1 MITTTKWVTWILSL
15 SLVLTLLP
23 TGKTSYA
30 ATTPMLSSG
39 STVATNVNVY
49 VDPTGNDL
57 TGTGTKLAPFKTLFK
72 ARSMIRAY
80 KGNLPA
86 GGVTVWVKGGTY
98 NLATTF
104 DLNAQDSGT
113 PDKPVI
119 YRTYPG
125 ETVTLTTGKGIDPTS
140 WQPLSADAAAR
151 VNPAI
156 QPSKL
161 RELDVASLN
170 IQNIAGFSGGTTFT
184 EQWGIVDLIVDGIR
198 QPISQWPN
206 ENQNIA
212 ANRAGWVTMNGSAD
226 SKSFYYGEGGTPE
239 NGISD
244 DEVNADGTNRIQR
257 WKASMAKGHD
267 LYLKGFWRTAW
278 SPVTS
283 KVGAIYPDDNI
294 ISLYDIPSGGMGD
307 KFSKTVVT
315 NTLKSSTAS
324 TVSMDVYRPNLMSS
338 SSVQANVYAP
348 VLSVPG
354 APALHVASNVTSN
367 VTSNVYG
374 LSNNE
379 PFIPDTSVSYRVGT
393 GKEEWKAINY
403 LDEID
408 VPGEWALDFK
418 DGKIYYYP
426 TGDLTKQIITLS
438 DNKSSIIKMSDASYI
453 QWLGFTVEGGMGNG
467 IEMQRSHH
475 MKIAG
480 NIVCYVTGTGI
491 VDYYGNNNLI
501 QSNDVYEIGA
511 AGISMGYSGDRT
523 NLVSGNSRITNN
535 HIFNIGT
542 LVSLEGIVIRESVG
556 TKIDHNLI
564 HDTPKAAVK
573 YTSDNNLLFEY
584 NEIHNT
590 SLVESDSGAFY
601 TPQDWTSYGNV
612 LRYNFIHHNKRSHG
626 FYFDDGDSGDVVS
639 KNIIQQS
646 QIAFIM
652 GGGHDNLAQNNL
664 IIASRAAGQIDD
676 RGITRGYTATGAYAQ
691 NLISKNPTSGAW
703 LQYGKDLKAT
713 YGYTTNLW
721 ADILN
726 PDWHPEYPNGS
737 SISDNVFVQTGTV
750 TTPKK
755 GSFTVANNVIL
766 NTIADAQFYNANTM
780 DYRTNNASILSK
792 FTDLN
797 TIFPQIGLSQDE
809 YRVQVVSR
817 SASGGMSN
825 H

>member
-1 MITTTKWVTWILSL
+1 MLTTTKWVAWILSL
-15 SLVLTLLP
+15 SLMITLLP
-23 TGKTSYA
+23 TGQTSYA
-30 ATTPMLSSG
+30 ATNQMLSSG
-39 STVATNVNVY
+39 NTVATNVNLY
-49 VDPTGNDL
+49 VDPTGNDT
-57 TGTGTKLAPFKTLFK
+57 TGTGTKLAPFKSLFK
-72 ARSMIRAY
+72 ARSTIRAY

-113 PDKPVI
+113 ADKPVI

-125 ETVTLTTGKGIDPTS
+125 ETVTLTTGKGIDATL

-151 VNPAI
+151 IHPSI

-170 IQNIAGFSGGTTFT
+170 IQNIAGFAGGTTFT

-206 ENQNIA
+206 ENQSIA
-212 ANRAGWVTMNGSAD
+212 SNRSGWVTMNGSAD
-226 SKSFYYGEGGTPE
+226 SKSFYYGEGGIPE
-239 NGISD
+239 NGITD
-244 DEVNADGTNRIQR
+244 DEVNQDGTNRIQR

-283 KVGAIYPDDNI
+283 KVGAIYSNDNI

-307 KFSKTVVT
+307 KFSKTVITT
-315 NTLKSSTAS
+315 NTLKSS

-338 SSVQANVYAP
+338 ASVQKDVYTPAFSVPSANVNMF
-348 VLSVPG
+348 
-354 APALHVASNVTSN
+354 NVTS
-367 VTSNVYG
+367 SVYG
-374 LSNNE
+374 LANDE

-426 TGDLTKQIITLS
+426 TGDLTKQMITLS
-438 DNKSSIIKMSDASYI
+438 DNKASIIKMSDASYI

-475 MKIAG
+475 MKLAG
-480 NIVCYVTGTGI
+480 NKVCYVTGTGI

-501 QSNDVYEIGA
+501 QSNDVFEIGA
-511 AGISMGYSGDRT
+511 AGISIGYSGDRPT
-523 NLVSGNSRITNN
+523 LTASNSRINNN
-535 HIFNIGT
+535 HISNIGT
-542 LVSLEGIVIRESVG
+542 LISLEGIVIRESVG
-556 TKIDHNLI
+556 IKVDHNLI

-626 FYFDDGDSGDVVS
+626 FYFDDGDSGDIVS

-676 RGITRGYTATGAYAQ
+676 RGITRGYTATSTYAQ
-691 NLISKNPTSGAW
+691 NLINKNPTSGAW

-726 PDWHPEYPNGS
+726 PEWHPEYPNGS
-737 SISDNVFVQTGTV
+737 SISNNVFVQTGAV

>member
-1 MITTTKWVTWILSL
+1 MTTTTKWVAWILSL
-15 SLVLTLLP
+15 SLIITLLP
-23 TGKTSYA
+23 TGQTSYA

-39 STVATNVNVY
+39 NTVATNVNVY
-49 VDPTGNDL
+49 VDPTGNDV

-72 ARSMIRAY
+72 ARSTIRAY

-151 VNPAI
+151 VNPAV

-206 ENQNIA
+206 EDQSIA

-257 WKASMAKGHD
+257 WKSSMAKGHD

-315 NTLKSSTAS
+315 NTLKSST
-324 TVSMDVYRPNLMSS
+324 VSMDVYRPNLMA
-338 SSVQANVYAP
+338 SSVQADVYAP
-348 VLSVPG
+348 VVSTPST
-354 APALHVASNVTSN
+354 PMFNVTS
-367 VTSNVYG
+367 SVYG
-374 LSNNE
+374 LTDD

-426 TGDLTKQIITLS
+426 TGDITKQIITLS
-438 DNKSSIIKMSDASYI
+438 DNKASIIKMSDASYI

-480 NIVCYVTGTGI
+480 NTICYVTGTGI

-664 IIASRAAGQIDD
+664 VIASRAAGQIDD

-737 SISDNVFVQTGTV
+737 SISDNVFVQTGAV

-797 TIFPQIGLSQDE
+797 TVFPQIGLSQDE
-809 YRVQVVSR
+809 YRVQVISR

>member
-1 MITTTKWVTWILSL
+1 MTTTTKWVAWILSL
-15 SLVLTLLP
+15 SLIITLLP
-23 TGKTSYA
+23 TGQTSYA

-49 VDPTGNDL
+49 VDPTGNDI

-72 ARSMIRAY
+72 ARSTIRAY

-151 VNPAI
+151 VNPAV

-206 ENQNIA
+206 EDQSIA

-307 KFSKTVVT
+307 KFSKTVVP
-315 NTLKSSTAS
+315 NTLKSS
-324 TVSMDVYRPNLMSS
+324 TVSMDVYRPNLMA
-338 SSVQANVYAP
+338 SSVQADVYAP
-348 VLSVPG
+348 VVSTPS
-354 APALHVASNVTSN
+354 APMFNVTS
-367 VTSNVYG
+367 SVYG
-374 LSNNE
+374 LTDD

-426 TGDLTKQIITLS
+426 TGDITKQIITLS
-438 DNKSSIIKMSDASYI
+438 DNKASIIKMSDASYI

-480 NIVCYVTGTGI
+480 NTICYVTGTGI

-664 IIASRAAGQIDD
+664 VIASRAAGQIDD

-737 SISDNVFVQTGTV
+737 SISDNVFVQTGAV

-797 TIFPQIGLSQDE
+797 TVFPQIGLSQDE
-809 YRVQVVSR
+809 YRVQVISR

>member
-1 MITTTKWVTWILSL
+1 MTTTTKWVTWILSL

-23 TGKTSYA
+23 TPKTTYA
-30 ATTPMLSSG
+30 ATAPMLSSG
-39 STVATNVNVY
+39 STVATNVNIY

-151 VNPAI
+151 VNPSI

-170 IQNIAGFSGGTTFT
+170 IQNIAGFTGGTTFT

-226 SKSFYYGEGGTPE
+226 SKSFYYGEGGSPE

-283 KVGAIYPDDNI
+283 KVGAVYPNDNI

-315 NTLKSSTAS
+315 NTLKSST
-324 TVSMDVYRPNLMSS
+324 VSMDVYRPNLMSAA
-338 SSVQANVYAP
+338 SVQNDVYTPAF
-348 VLSVPG
+348 SVPS
-354 APALHVASNVTSN
+354 ASATTFN

-374 LSNNE
+374 LSNDN

-438 DNKSSIIKMSDASYI
+438 DNKASIIKMSDASYI

-480 NIVCYVTGTGI
+480 NTICYVTGTGI

-523 NLVSGNSRITNN
+523 NLVAGNSRITNN
-535 HIFNIGT
+535 HISNIGT
-542 LVSLEGIVIRESVG
+542 LISLEGIVIRESVG
-556 TKIDHNLI
+556 IKIDHNLI

-737 SISDNVFVQTGTV
+737 SISDNVFVQTGAV

-755 GSFTVANNVIL
+755 GTFTVANNVIL

-780 DYRTNNASILSK
+780 DYRTNNPSILSK

-797 TIFPQIGLSQDE
+797 TVFPQIGLAQDE

>member
-1 MITTTKWVTWILSL
+1 MTTTTKWVAWIVSL
-15 SLVLTLLP
+15 SLILTLLP
-23 TGKTSYA
+23 IGKTSYA

-49 VDPTGNDL
+49 VDPTGNDV

-113 PDKPVI
+113 SDKPVI

-151 VNPAI
+151 VNPSI

-170 IQNIAGFSGGTTFT
+170 IQNIAGFAGGTTFT

-239 NGISD
+239 NGITD

-257 WKASMAKGHD
+257 WKSSMAKGHD

-283 KVGAIYPDDNI
+283 KVGAIYPNDNI

-307 KFSKTVVT
+307 KFSKNVVT
-315 NTLKSSTAS
+315 NTLKSS
-324 TVSMDVYRPNLMSS
+324 TVSMDVYRPNLMSTT
-338 SSVQANVYAP
+338 SVQNDVYTPAF
-348 VLSVPG
+348 SVP
-354 APALHVASNVTSN
+354 STSATTFN

-374 LSNNE
+374 VSNDD

-438 DNKSSIIKMSDASYI
+438 DNKASIIKMSDASYI

-475 MKIAG
+475 MKIAA
-480 NIVCYVTGTGI
+480 NTVCYVTGTGI

-523 NLVSGNSRITNN
+523 NLVAGNSRITNN
-535 HIFNIGT
+535 HISNIGT
-542 LVSLEGIVIRESVG
+542 LISLEGIVIRESVG
-556 TKIDHNLI
+556 IKIDHNLI

-664 IIASRAAGQIDD
+664 IIASKAAGQIDD
-676 RGITRGYTATGAYAQ
+676 RGVTRGYTATSTYAQ

-737 SISDNVFVQTGTV
+737 SISDNVFVQTGAV

-755 GSFTVANNVIL
+755 GTFTVANNVIL
-766 NTIADAQFYNANTM
+766 NTIADAQFYNANAM
-780 DYRTNNASILSK
+780 DYRTNNPSILSK

-797 TIFPQIGLSQDE
+797 TIFPQIGLAQDE
-809 YRVQVVSR
+809 YRIQVVSR

>member
-1 MITTTKWVTWILSL
+1 MTTTTKWVAWILSL
-15 SLVLTLLP
+15 SLIITLLP
-23 TGKTSYA
+23 TGQTSYA

-49 VDPTGNDL
+49 VDPTGNDV

-72 ARSMIRAY
+72 ARSTIRAY

-206 ENQNIA
+206 EDQSIA

-257 WKASMAKGHD
+257 WKSSMAKGHD

-307 KFSKTVVT
+307 KFSKTVVS
-315 NTLKSSTAS
+315 NTLKSST
-324 TVSMDVYRPNLMSS
+324 VSMDAYRPNLMA
-338 SSVQANVYAP
+338 SSVQADVYAP
-348 VLSVPG
+348 VVSTPST
-354 APALHVASNVTSN
+354 PMFN

-374 LSNNE
+374 LTDD

-426 TGDLTKQIITLS
+426 TGDITKQIITLS
-438 DNKSSIIKMSDASYI
+438 DNKASIIKMSDASYI

-480 NIVCYVTGTGI
+480 NTICYVTGTGI

-664 IIASRAAGQIDD
+664 VIASRAAGQIDD

-737 SISDNVFVQTGTV
+737 SISDNVFVQTGAV

-809 YRVQVVSR
+809 YRVQVISR

>member
-1 MITTTKWVTWILSL
+1 MVTTTKWVAWILSL
-15 SLVLTLLP
+15 SLMITLLP
-23 TGKTSYA
+23 TGQISYA
-30 ATTPMLSSG
+30 ATNPMLSSG
-39 STVATNVNVY
+39 NTVATNVNLY
-49 VDPTGNDL
+49 VDPTGNDT
-57 TGTGTKLAPFKTLFK
+57 TGSGTKLAPFKSLFK
-72 ARSMIRAY
+72 ARSTIRAY

-113 PDKPVI
+113 ADKPVI

-125 ETVTLTTGKGIDPTS
+125 ETVTLTTGKGIDPAS

-151 VNPAI
+151 VNPSI

-170 IQNIAGFSGGTTFT
+170 IQNIAGFAGGTTFT

-206 ENQNIA
+206 ENQTIA

-226 SKSFYYGEGGTPE
+226 SKSFYYGEGGIPE
-239 NGISD
+239 NGITD
-244 DEVNADGTNRIQR
+244 DEVNQDGTDRIQR
-257 WKASMAKGHD
+257 WKTSMAKGHD

-283 KVGAIYPDDNI
+283 KVGAIYPNDNI

-307 KFSKTVVT
+307 KFSKTVVVP
-315 NTLKSSTAS
+315 NTLTSS

-338 SSVQANVYAP
+338 ASVQKDVYTPAF
-348 VLSVPG
+348 SVPG
-354 APALHVASNVTSN
+354 ATINPFNVTS
-367 VTSNVYG
+367 SVYG
-374 LSNNE
+374 LDNDE

-426 TGDLTKQIITLS
+426 TGDLTKQMITLS
-438 DNKSSIIKMSDASYI
+438 DNKASIIKMSDASYI

-475 MKIAG
+475 MKLAG
-480 NIVCYVTGTGI
+480 NTVCYVTGTGI

-501 QSNDVYEIGA
+501 QSNDIFEIGA
-511 AGISMGYSGDRT
+511 AGISVGYSGDRT
-523 NLVSGNSRITNN
+523 TLTAANSRINNN
-535 HIFNIGT
+535 HISNIGT
-542 LVSLEGIVIRESVG
+542 LISLEGIVIRESVG
-556 TKIDHNLI
+556 IKVDHNLI

-612 LRYNFIHHNKRSHG
+612 LQYNFIHHNKRSHG
-626 FYFDDGDSGDVVS
+626 FYFDDGDSGDIVR

-676 RGITRGYTATGAYAQ
+676 RGITRGYTATSTYAQ

-726 PDWHPEYPNGS
+726 PEWHPEYPNGS
-737 SISDNVFVQTGTV
+737 SISNNIFVQTGSV

-780 DYRTNNASILSK
+780 DYRTNNASILSN

>member
-1 MITTTKWVTWILSL
+1 MTTTTKWVAWILSL
-15 SLVLTLLP
+15 SLIITLLP
-23 TGKTSYA
+23 TGQTSYA

-49 VDPTGNDL
+49 VDPTGNDV

-72 ARSMIRAY
+72 ARSTIRAY

-151 VNPAI
+151 VNPAV

-206 ENQNIA
+206 EDQSIA

-307 KFSKTVVT
+307 KFSKTVVP
-315 NTLKSSTAS
+315 NTLKSS

-338 SSVQANVYAP
+338 SVQADVYAP
-348 VLSVPG
+348 VVSTPS
-354 APALHVASNVTSN
+354 APMFNVTS
-367 VTSNVYG
+367 SVYG
-374 LSNNE
+374 LTDD

-426 TGDLTKQIITLS
+426 TGDITKQIITLS
-438 DNKSSIIKMSDASYI
+438 DNKASIIKMSDASYI

-480 NIVCYVTGTGI
+480 NTICYVTGTGI

-664 IIASRAAGQIDD
+664 VIASRAAGQIDD

-737 SISDNVFVQTGTV
+737 SISDNVFVQTGAV

-766 NTIADAQFYNANTM
+766 NTIADAQFYNANAM

-797 TIFPQIGLSQDE
+797 TVFPQIGLSQDE
-809 YRVQVVSR
+809 YRVQVISR
-817 SASGGMSN
+817 SASDGMSN

>member
-1 MITTTKWVTWILSL
+1 MLLTTKWITWILSF
-15 SLVLTLLP
+15 SLIITLLP
-23 TGKTSYA
+23 TGTTTYA
-30 ATTPMLSSG
+30 ATNPMLSSG
-39 STVATNVNVY
+39 NIVATAANLY
-49 VDPTGNDL
+49 VDPTGNDS
-57 TGTGTKLAPFKTLFK
+57 TGTGSKQAPFKTLLK
-72 ARSMIRAY
+72 ARSTIRAY

-86 GGVTVWVKGGTY
+86 GGITVWVKGGTY

-113 PDKPVI
+113 ADKPVI

-125 ETVTLTTGKGIDPTS
+125 ETVTITTGKGIDPS
-140 WQPLSADAAAR
+140 LWQPLSADAASR
-151 VNPAI
+151 VNPSI
-156 QPSKL
+156 SPSKL

-170 IQNIAGFSGGTTFT
+170 IQNIAGFAGGTTFT

-206 ENQNIA
+206 ESQSIA
-212 ANRAGWVTMNGSAD
+212 ANRSGWVTMNGSAD
-226 SKSFYYGEGGTPE
+226 SKSFYYGEGGIPE
-239 NGISD
+239 DGISD
-244 DEVNADGTNRIQR
+244 DEVNLDGTNRIQR

-307 KFSKTVVT
+307 KFSKTVVPT
-315 NTLKSSTAS
+315 SLKSSAVT
-324 TVSMDVYRPNLMSS
+324 MDVYRPNLMSAT
-338 SSVQANVYAP
+338 SVQTNVYAP
-348 VLSVPG
+348 PLPVSDSNL
-354 APALHVASNVTSN
+354 LNVTSD
-367 VTSNVYG
+367 VYTTSANDT
-374 LSNNE
+374 
-379 PFIPDTSVSYRVGT
+379 FIPDTSVSYRTGT

-426 TGDLTKQIITLS
+426 TGDLTKQVVTLA
-438 DNKSSIIKMSDASYI
+438 DNKVSIVKMSDASYI
-453 QWLGFTVEGGMGNG
+453 QWLGFTIEGGMGNG

-475 MKIAG
+475 MKLAG
-480 NIVCYVTGTGI
+480 NTVCYVTGTGI

-511 AGISMGYSGDRT
+511 AGISVGYSGDRT
-523 NLVSGNSRITNN
+523 NLVASNSRITNN
-535 HIFNIGT
+535 HVYNIGT
-542 LVSLEGIVIRESVG
+542 LISLEGIVVRESVG
-556 TKIDHNLI
+556 ITIDHNLI
-564 HDTPKAAVK
+564 HDTPKAAIK
-573 YTSDNNLLFEY
+573 YPSDNNLLFEY

-612 LRYNFIHHNKRSHG
+612 LRYNFIHHNKRSNG

-646 QIAFIM
+646 QVAFLM
-652 GGGHDNLAQNNL
+652 GGGHDNLARNNL
-664 IIASRAAGQIDD
+664 VIASKTAGQIDD
-676 RGITRGYTATGAYAQ
+676 RGITRGYTATGTYAQ
-691 NLISKNPTSGAW
+691 NLISKNPTSGVW

-726 PDWHPEYPNGS
+726 PSWHPEYPNGS
-737 SISDNVFVQTGTV
+737 TISNNVFVQTGAV
-750 TTPKK
+750 TTPKN
-755 GSFTVANNVIL
+755 GTFTVADNLIL
-766 NTIADAQFYNANTM
+766 NSISDAQFYDANNM
-780 DYRTNNASILSK
+780 DYRSNNQSILDK
-792 FTDLN
+792 FIGLN

-809 YRVQVVSR
+809 YRVQVISR
-817 SASGGMSN
+817 AASGGTTN
-825 H
+825 R

>member
-1 MITTTKWVTWILSL
+1 MTTTTKWVAWIVSL
-15 SLVLTLLP
+15 SLILTLLP
-23 TGKTSYA
+23 IGKTSYA

-49 VDPTGNDL
+49 VDPTGNDV

-151 VNPAI
+151 VNPSI

-170 IQNIAGFSGGTTFT
+170 IQNIAGFAGGTTFT

-239 NGISD
+239 NGITD

-257 WKASMAKGHD
+257 WKSSMAKGHD

-283 KVGAIYPDDNI
+283 KVGAIYPNDNI

-315 NTLKSSTAS
+315 NTLKSST
-324 TVSMDVYRPNLMSS
+324 VSMDAYRPNLMSTT
-338 SSVQANVYAP
+338 SVQNDVYTPAF
-348 VLSVPG
+348 SVP
-354 APALHVASNVTSN
+354 STSATTFN

-374 LSNNE
+374 VSNDD

-438 DNKSSIIKMSDASYI
+438 DNKASIIKMSDASYI

-480 NIVCYVTGTGI
+480 NTVCYVTGTGI

-523 NLVSGNSRITNN
+523 NLVAGNSRITNN
-535 HIFNIGT
+535 HISNIGT
-542 LVSLEGIVIRESVG
+542 LISLEGIVIRESVG
-556 TKIDHNLI
+556 IKIDHNLI

-664 IIASRAAGQIDD
+664 IIASKAAGQIDD
-676 RGITRGYTATGAYAQ
+676 RGVTRGYTATSTYAQ

-737 SISDNVFVQTGTV
+737 SISDNVFVQTGAV

-755 GSFTVANNVIL
+755 GTFTVANNVIL
-766 NTIADAQFYNANTM
+766 NTIADAQFYNANAM
-780 DYRTNNASILSK
+780 DYRTNNPSILSK

-797 TIFPQIGLSQDE
+797 TIFPQIGLAQDE
-809 YRVQVVSR
+809 YRIQVVSR

>member
-1 MITTTKWVTWILSL
+1 MTTTTKWVAWIVSL
-15 SLVLTLLP
+15 SLILTLLP
-23 TGKTSYA
+23 IGKTSYA

-49 VDPTGNDL
+49 VDPTGNDV

-113 PDKPVI
+113 SDKPVI

-151 VNPAI
+151 VNPSI

-170 IQNIAGFSGGTTFT
+170 IQNIAGFAGGTTFT

-239 NGISD
+239 NGITD

-257 WKASMAKGHD
+257 WKSSMAKGHD

-283 KVGAIYPDDNI
+283 KVGAIYPNDNI

-315 NTLKSSTAS
+315 NTLKSST
-324 TVSMDVYRPNLMSS
+324 VSMDVYRPNLMSTT
-338 SSVQANVYAP
+338 SVQNDVYTPAF
-348 VLSVPG
+348 SVP
-354 APALHVASNVTSN
+354 STSATTFN

-374 LSNNE
+374 VSNDD

-438 DNKSSIIKMSDASYI
+438 DNKASIIKMSDASYI

-467 IEMQRSHH
+467 IEMQRSNH

-480 NIVCYVTGTGI
+480 NTVCYVTGTGI

-523 NLVSGNSRITNN
+523 NLVAGNSRITNN
-535 HIFNIGT
+535 HISNIGT
-542 LVSLEGIVIRESVG
+542 LISLEGIVIRESVG
-556 TKIDHNLI
+556 IKIDHNLI

-664 IIASRAAGQIDD
+664 IIASKAAGQIDD
-676 RGITRGYTATGAYAQ
+676 RGVTRGYTATSTYAQ

-737 SISDNVFVQTGTV
+737 SISDNVFVQTGAV

-755 GSFTVANNVIL
+755 GTFTVANNVIL
-766 NTIADAQFYNANTM
+766 NTIADAQFYNANAM
-780 DYRTNNASILSK
+780 DYRTNNPSILSK

-797 TIFPQIGLSQDE
+797 TIFPQIGLAQDE
-809 YRVQVVSR
+809 YRIQVVSR

>member
-1 MITTTKWVTWILSL
+1 MTTTTKWVAWILSL
-15 SLVLTLLP
+15 SLIITLLP
-23 TGKTSYA
+23 TGQTSYA

-49 VDPTGNDL
+49 VDPTGNDV

-72 ARSMIRAY
+72 ARSTIRAY

-151 VNPAI
+151 VNPAV

-206 ENQNIA
+206 EDQSIA

-315 NTLKSSTAS
+315 NTLKSST
-324 TVSMDVYRPNLMSS
+324 VSMDVYRPNLMA
-338 SSVQANVYAP
+338 SSVQADVYAP
-348 VLSVPG
+348 VVSTPST
-354 APALHVASNVTSN
+354 PMFNVTS
-367 VTSNVYG
+367 SVYG
-374 LSNNE
+374 LTDD

-426 TGDLTKQIITLS
+426 TGDITKQIITLS
-438 DNKSSIIKMSDASYI
+438 DNKASIIKMSDASYI

-480 NIVCYVTGTGI
+480 NTICYVTGTGI

-737 SISDNVFVQTGTV
+737 SISDNVFVQTGAV

-797 TIFPQIGLSQDE
+797 TVFPQIGLSQDE
-809 YRVQVVSR
+809 YRVQVISR

>member
-1 MITTTKWVTWILSL
+1 MVTTTKWVAWILSL
-15 SLVLTLLP
+15 SLMITLLP
-23 TGKTSYA
+23 TGQTSYA
-30 ATTPMLSSG
+30 ATNQMLSSG
-39 STVATNVNVY
+39 NTVATNVNLY
-49 VDPTGNDL
+49 VDPTGNDT
-57 TGTGTKLAPFKTLFK
+57 TGTGTKLAPFKSLFK
-72 ARSMIRAY
+72 ARSTIRAY

-151 VNPAI
+151 VNPSI

-170 IQNIAGFSGGTTFT
+170 IQNIAGFAGGTTFT

-212 ANRAGWVTMNGSAD
+212 SNRAGWVTMNGSAD
-226 SKSFYYGEGGTPE
+226 SKSFYYGEGGIPE
-239 NGISD
+239 NGITD
-244 DEVNADGTNRIQR
+244 DEVNQDGTNRIQR

-283 KVGAIYPDDNI
+283 KVGAIYPNDHI

-315 NTLKSSTAS
+315 TNTLKSS

-338 SSVQANVYAP
+338 ASVQKDVYTPAFSVPSANVN
-348 VLSVPG
+348 LF
-354 APALHVASNVTSN
+354 NVTAS
-367 VTSNVYG
+367 VYG
-374 LSNNE
+374 LANDE

-426 TGDLTKQIITLS
+426 TGDLTKQMITLS
-438 DNKSSIIKMSDASYI
+438 DNKASIIKMSDASYI

-475 MKIAG
+475 MKLAG
-480 NIVCYVTGTGI
+480 NTVCYVTGTGI

-501 QSNDVYEIGA
+501 QSNDVFEIGA

-523 NLVSGNSRITNN
+523 TLTASNSRINNN
-535 HIFNIGT
+535 HISNIGT
-542 LVSLEGIVIRESVG
+542 LISLEGIVIRESIGIKV
-556 TKIDHNLI
+556 DHNLI

-626 FYFDDGDSGDVVS
+626 FYFDDGDSGDIVS

-676 RGITRGYTATGAYAQ
+676 RGITRGYTATSTYAQ

-726 PDWHPEYPNGS
+726 PEWHPEYPNGS
-737 SISDNVFVQTGTV
+737 SISNNVFVQTGAV